1 MFDITQTSGER
12 TMTARLT
19 TAIFAILLTASCIT
33 VAQPTTGW
41 SMRNE
46 IGQLE
51 QIQARIGNIG
61 RLIDRFVT
69 PAESHGF
76 NPQPDPPGRDERL
89 YNQLGL
95 LLPAVQRMLNFTYE
109 QTGDARY
116 LEILRLLEEL
126 QELLR
131 QYEAAG
137 DGSVRNR
144 LAERMA
150 VDMFRIQQILD
161 VLEGELIGLL

>member
-1 MFDITQTSGER
+1 M
-12 TMTARLT
+12 
-19 TAIFAILLTASCIT
+19 
-33 VAQPTTGW
+33 AQPTTGW
-41 SMRNE
+41 SSRNE
-46 IGQLE
+46 IGQFE
-51 QIQARIGNIG
+51 QIQARIRNIDK
-61 RLIDRFVT
+61 LIQRFVS
-69 PAESHGF
+69 PGESHGF

-89 YNQLGL
+89 FNQLGL

-116 LEILRLLEEL
+116 LEILRLLEEI

-137 DGSVRNR
+137 DGSVRTR

-150 VDMFRIQQILD
+150 VDMFRVQQLLD
-161 VLEGELIGLL
+161 LLEGELIGLL